1 MIKRNGGYPWPK
13 SCIKKISM
21 LTPIY
26 PWSFKNA
33 TDYNQNSKER
43 KPADNPIKK
52 YVKIFQIM
60 E

>member
-13 SCIKKISM
+13 SCRKKISM

-26 PWSFKNA
+26 PWSFNSA
-33 TDYNQNSKER
+33 TDKNQNSKER

-52 YVKIFQIM
+52 YVKIFQIL
-60 E
+60 